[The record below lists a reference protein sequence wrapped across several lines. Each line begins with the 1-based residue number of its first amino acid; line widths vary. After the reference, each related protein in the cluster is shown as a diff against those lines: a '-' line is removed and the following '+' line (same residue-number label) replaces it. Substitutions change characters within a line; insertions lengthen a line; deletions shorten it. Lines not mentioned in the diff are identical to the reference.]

1 MLLLLI
7 LFSEFRGDYYSGQ
20 TTHKVLNIDFISTTV
35 LTLTALILAG
45 ITGTWPK
52 SLGLE
57 YIVCRS
63 LVKVNNVM
71 F

>member
-7 LFSEFRGDYYSGQ
+7 LFSEFRGDYYSEQ
-20 TTHKVLNIDFISTTV
+20 TTKKVLNIDFMSTTV

-52 SLGLE
+52 CLGLE
-57 YIVCRS
+57 YIV
-63 LVKVNNVM
+63 M
-71 F
+71 

>member
-7 LFSEFRGDYYSGQ
+7 LFSEFRGDYCSGQ
-20 TTHKVLNIDFISTTV
+20 TTNKVLNIDFISTAV

-52 SLGLE
+52 WLGLDS
-57 YIVCRS
+57 S
-63 LVKVNNVM
+63 LSESYEGN
-71 F
+71 

>member
-7 LFSEFRGDYYSGQ
+7 LFSEFCGNYCSEQ
-20 TTHKVLNIDFISTTV
+20 TTNKVLNIDFYISTSV

-52 SLGLE
+52 WLGLDS
-57 YIVCRS
+57 S
-63 LVKVNNVM
+63 LSESYEGN
-71 F
+71 